1 MSLRNTIGE
10 IMRCYRLWITI
21 CLCLFAVT
29 ITASS
34 QAVRKPGLWEMTT
47 NMSWQK
53 SPMPAGMNMPAG
65 MKSPFSGM
73 TTTMQ
78 VCLTQEMID
87 KYGAPVSQNQ
97 RDCKVENIVM
107 HATSMT
113 ADLICSGKMNGK
125 GEMQSSWS
133 GGNTATGR
141 THFAGTMQMRQ
152 NATPVEWTVDYTSS
166 YKGPDC
172 GSVKPAPMP
181 AN

>member
-1 MSLRNTIGE
+1 MSWRNPIGE
-10 IMRCYRLWITI
+10 IMRKTRVCITI

-34 QAVRKPGLWEMTT
+34 QAIRKPGLWEMTT

-53 SPMPAGMNMPAG
+53 SPMPAGVNLPPG

-97 RDCKVENIVM
+97 RDCKVENVVM

-113 ADLICSGKMNGK
+113 ADLICNGKM
-125 GEMQSSWS
+125 
-133 GGNTATGR
+133 NTATGR
-141 THFAGTMQMRQ
+141 THFAGTMQMGQ

-172 GSVKPAPMP
+172 GSVKPLPMP
-181 AN
+181 QN